1 MITNRYS
8 RSGASTPAALLVA
21 ALVLALALSLASCQ
35 QERKVEP
42 VPVGELA
49 EYRDPAIGFSIK
61 YPSGWIADAQV
72 TRARFYS
79 RADVDRK
86 FLDPTGP
93 YPNGAKIGVDVIRT
107 TNAAATIQEMKG
119 ELAQIVPPKFEYQV
133 TVAGKQSEKLVYSA
147 RYSAAVEI
155 HSHHVFVPADTFVY
169 HLAFEGFNE
178 EYAAHAAIFDTA
190 LATFRMPKP
199 VTPGRDATLP
209 AESFTTSDNPFFSFQ
224 YPENFNFSSPPKGKN
239 DFVVGLRG
247 ARLDCGLQ
255 FDVFGAQGLTLE
267 KVFDQNKNIR
277 GATHHDAT
285 VAGKPAKYLA
295 YAPTRDV
302 ERRIY
307 FLVHNDKVI
316 RITLDWYRPQRTE
329 YLAAY
334 DQVLQSIKLK

>member
-1 MITNRYS
+1 MITRKQS
-8 RSGASTPAALLVA
+8 HGGAAAPGAGLMAV
-21 ALVLALALSLASCQ
+21 LVLGLALSLASCQ

-42 VPVGELA
+42 VPVGELV
-49 EYRDPAIGFSIK
+49 EYRDPAIGFSIS
-61 YPSGWIADAQV
+61 YPKAWIVDAQV
-72 TRARFYS
+72 TRARFFS

-93 YPNGAKIGVDVIRT
+93 YPNGAKIAVDVIRT
-107 TNAAATIQEMKG
+107 TNAAGTIAEKKS
-119 ELAQIVPPKFEYQV
+119 ELAQIVPPKFEYKV
-133 TVAGKQSEKLVYSA
+133 TVAGKESDKLVYSA

-178 EYAAHAAIFDTA
+178 EYAAHEAIFDTA
-190 LATFRMPKP
+190 LATFRMPKAI
-199 VTPGRDATLP
+199 TPGRDATLP
-209 AESFTTSDNPFFSFQ
+209 AESFADAENQFFSFK
-224 YPENFNFSSPPKGKN
+224 YPENFNFTSPAKGRN
-239 DFVVGLRG
+239 DLVVGLRG
-247 ARLDCGLQ
+247 VRLDCGIQ

-277 GATHHDAT
+277 GATHHDAS

-334 DQVLQSIKLK
+334 DQVLQSIRLK